1 MKVTWE
7 NESLPIFDQRSKT
20 SNYCKKRQIPK
31 YTEIQDSIPKITEIV
46 LGGINIYR
54 ILRLARGQ
62 TPKDDGI
69 FSNFYTFFFQ
79 QNAWIPFRR
88 DGNFHFNYNIHTETT
103 TRFLG
108 KKIGLKFLD
117 IQWLTNK
124 INFLVLFCF
133 KNRRKRHP
141 LNIILYIPSRNK
153 LLKQNNFAA
162 YRLQITLTNAL

>member
-31 YTEIQDSIPKITEIV
+31 YREIQDSIPKITEIV

-69 FSNFYTFFFQ
+69 FYIFYAFFLTKYM
-79 QNAWIPFRR
+79 NPF
-88 DGNFHFNYNIHTETT
+88 
-103 TRFLG
+103 
-108 KKIGLKFLD
+108 
-117 IQWLTNK
+117 
-124 INFLVLFCF
+124 
-133 KNRRKRHP
+133 
-141 LNIILYIPSRNK
+141 
-153 LLKQNNFAA
+153 
-162 YRLQITLTNAL
+162 

>member
-31 YTEIQDSIPKITEIV
+31 YREIQDSIPKITEIV

-69 FSNFYTFFFQ
+69 FYIFYTFFF
-79 QNAWIPFRR
+79 
-88 DGNFHFNYNIHTETT
+88 
-103 TRFLG
+103 
-108 KKIGLKFLD
+108 
-117 IQWLTNK
+117 NK
-124 INFLVLFCF
+124 IHESLLDATE
-133 KNRRKRHP
+133 
-141 LNIILYIPSRNK
+141 ISILTTAFIQKLRQDFWKKDRFEILIYTIVDKQNK
-153 LLKQNNFAA
+153 LFDF
-162 YRLQITLTNAL
+162 YFF